1 MKIYLPT
8 INLSNIHINKINNYL
23 HNCYQKV
30 YVLSQ
35 SGLYEITEK
44 STLRLEIIDG
54 QIVHYKIGD
63 IPLIMDKSIIKIDE
77 EYFQIPIDHIS
88 DKVLSKEFLLRKGGM
103 VSLVID
109 LDANDNNMVRNFYFN
124 ANDNIDKNILDND
137 ISSFL
142 KELNL
147 Y

>member
-1 MKIYLPT
+1 
-8 INLSNIHINKINNYL
+8 
-23 HNCYQKV
+23 
-30 YVLSQ
+30 
-35 SGLYEITEK
+35 
-44 STLRLEIIDG
+44 
-54 QIVHYKIGD
+54 
-63 IPLIMDKSIIKIDE
+63 
-77 EYFQIPIDHIS
+77 
-88 DKVLSKEFLLRKGGM
+88 M
-103 VSLVID
+103 VTLVID